1 MNFPSELKYTQE
13 HEWIKLDGDVAIVG
27 ITDFAQ
33 GELGDIVF
41 VEVETVGKTIAKDG
55 VFGTVEAV
63 KTVSDLFIPIA
74 GEIIEFNTALNNSP
88 ELINSDP
95 YGDGWVVKVKAA
107 DADDL
112 SQLMDVETYK
122 SFIGH

>member
-1 MNFPSELKYTQE
+1 MNFPEELKYTKE
-13 HEWIKLDGDVAIVG
+13 HEWIKMEGDVAVIG

-41 VEVETVGKTIAKDG
+41 VEVETVSQSIAKDG

-63 KTVSDLFIPIA
+63 KTVNDLFLPVA
-74 GEIIEFNTALNNSP
+74 GQVIEFNTSLNSSP

-95 YGDGWVVKVKAA
+95 YGSGWIVKIKVS
-107 DADDL
+107 DVGDL
-112 SQLMDVETYK
+112 DQLMDVRTYC